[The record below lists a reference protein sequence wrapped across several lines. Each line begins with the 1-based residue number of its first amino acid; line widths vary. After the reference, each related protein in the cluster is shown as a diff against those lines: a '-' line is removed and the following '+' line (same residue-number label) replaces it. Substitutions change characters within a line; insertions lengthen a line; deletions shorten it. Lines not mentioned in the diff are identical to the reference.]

1 MPRSGRCEEIFSLSP
16 QQSDTA
22 GTQNQPPTMSCLIN
36 LSCFRTLEP
45 SGWETATTS
54 EISRGGT
61 SSTMRGEAMTGERGL
76 RTEEAGD
83 LAGEA
88 SGEEEEV
95 GDDRCTEESS
105 EEETEATLLREAGD
119 TRCRLLRRG

>member
-1 MPRSGRCEEIFSLSP
+1 M
-16 QQSDTA
+16 
-22 GTQNQPPTMSCLIN
+22 
-36 LSCFRTLEP
+36 
-45 SGWETATTS
+45 TS

-88 SGEEEEV
+88 SGEEEEEV
-95 GDDRCTEESS
+95 GGDQCTEESS
-105 EEETEATLLREAGD
+105 EEETEVTLLREAGD